1 MNPYSFKSKTDLL
14 ALLGFEQFN
23 YHVFFIFLRMTHK
36 AIKND
41 FSFEILIKTFQDPL
55 FKLFSNITITGF
67 TGTTN

>member
-1 MNPYSFKSKTDLL
+1 
-14 ALLGFEQFN
+14 
-23 YHVFFIFLRMTHK
+23 MTHK

-55 FKLFSNITITGF
+55 FKLLSNITITGL